1 MKMKTGKVFK
11 IKTVFTFTTLIF
23 IILFGTAV
31 IYLVNAYMKK
41 QALIEAEAKARII
54 TDLSLSIHTY
64 FSHNLKPA
72 VFKISDRKTSGNYFD
87 PVWMSS
93 TYAVRG
99 IKKYF
104 SQINENG
111 YYYKECAINARSP
124 ENEADEYE
132 KEFIAETNRSSI
144 ENRTTVRVINGSTF
158 LDILRKG
165 EVMEKSCLRCH
176 STPDKAPMEM
186 VSHYGPEKSFNRADG
201 EVISAI
207 SIRIPLEEAYGDAD
221 RLSMILSG
229 IILFIILIY
238 AAGTVEINRRLI
250 FSPLEKLQ
258 SRALNILNNR
268 DKLSETVEP
277 EGSLEIRDLT
287 GAFNAMSIELASCM
301 VDLEEKLKERSA
313 EIVSANREL
322 KKSLQEKELL
332 LKEVH
337 HRIKNNMSM
346 VAGLLMLQAETVDN
360 KAAASSL
367 LDAQGRISGMML
379 LYDKLYK
386 NSAYGDLM
394 TADYLPDLIDDIRS
408 TFSGSNSITLHK
420 KIENFEI
427 HTRTLFPVSIIL
439 NELITNSFKYAFP
452 DNRDGIIT
460 VQISRKDEKAIEIR
474 VEDNGIGLSPDF
486 NIADTKTFG
495 LFLVNALAEQ
505 NEGYVELKK
514 GDGACFIVRL
524 NMQ

>member
-1 MKMKTGKVFK
+1 MNLKKPYK
-11 IKTVFTFTTLIF
+11 IKAIFTFTTFIF
-23 IILFGTAV
+23 LILFGITV
-31 IYLVNAYMKK
+31 VYLVNIYMKK

-72 VFKISDRKTSGNYFD
+72 VFKISDKTSSNQYFD

-104 SQINENG
+104 SEINENG

-132 KEFIAETNRSSI
+132 RGFIDELNSSGI
-144 ENRTTVRVINGSTF
+144 ESRTTVRVINGSTY
-158 LDILRKG
+158 LDILRRG

-176 STPDKAPMEM
+176 STPGKAPLEM
-186 VSHYGPEKSFNRADG
+186 VSYYGSEKSFNRTDG

-221 RLSMILSG
+221 RLSMMLSG
-229 IILFIILIY
+229 IIFFIVLIY
-238 AAGTVEINRRLI
+238 AVGNIEINRRLI

-258 SRALNILNNR
+258 RRALNILNNR
-268 DKLSETVEP
+268 EKLSETVKP

-287 GAFNAMSIELASCM
+287 GAFNAMSLELSSFM
-301 VDLEEKLKERSA
+301 SDLEKKLEQRTA
-313 EIVSANREL
+313 EIVSANKEL
-322 KKSLQEKELL
+322 EQSLQEKDLL

-346 VAGLLMLQAETVDN
+346 VAGLLMLQAETVEN
-360 KAAASSL
+360 KAAASAL
-367 LDAQGRISGMML
+367 LDAQGRIAGMML

-386 NSAYGDLM
+386 NAAYGNIM
-394 TADYLPDLIDDIRS
+394 TADYIPDLIDDIRN
-408 TFSGSNSITLHK
+408 TFTGDNSITLHK

-427 HTRTLFPVSIIL
+427 HARTLFPISLII

-452 DNRDGIIT
+452 DKRDGTIS
-460 VQISRKDEKAIEIR
+460 VQINRKDENSIEIS
-474 VEDNGIGLSPDF
+474 VEDNGIGLPYDF
-486 NIADTKTFG
+486 DIRDPKTFG

-505 NEGYVELKK
+505 NGGHVELRKH
-514 GDGACFIVRL
+514 DGACFIVKL
-524 NMQ
+524 NL